1 MKVFLRYSIVF
12 AHLASKFNTVII
24 DLELLK
30 LMSLFNILEGTR
42 TYLLVTSQTL
52 TTILI
57 EYN

>member
-1 MKVFLRYSIVF
+1 MKVVLRYSIVF
-12 AHLASKFNTVII
+12 AHLASQFNTVII